1 MSVACESDLDQPG
14 VAAVSGL
21 SSAKRQRDRIAVALG
36 LRPDRLPRVDAATLS
51 RYCAYLSA
59 NLSFPFT
66 AYYHEPTDPPLA
78 NECHGEVFELIAPAT
93 YRGHEIDGIFCKTRK
108 GTCEVKLPLID
119 LHLRD
124 DDPNSEL
131 IEDYWYWF
139 WNWQR

>member
-1 MSVACESDLDQPG
+1 MLLLATTVDARWNGLKVVSESYLMPDQ
-14 VAAVSGL
+14 
-21 SSAKRQRDRIAVALG
+21 KDRIIEALG
-36 LRPDRLPRVDAATLS
+36 SGSQIPRVDEQTLA
-51 RYCAYLSA
+51 RYYEYLSA

-139 WNWQR
+139 